1 MRLAYDWNGA
11 WLHRYNLYLM
21 KTIPITVPDE
31 LAAQLRLDDAQ
42 LAQELRWLIA
52 VKLYEL
58 GRISAGVAAEM
69 VGANRAEFLERLAE
83 FQVSP
88 INLDADALTQEF
100 EVARATAQ
108 RLCNGS
114 QTLRRLFC

>member
-1 MRLAYDWNGA
+1 
-11 WLHRYNLYLM
+11 M
-21 KTIPITVPDE
+21 KTIPIAVPDE
-31 LAAQLRLDDAQ
+31 LVAQLHLDEAQ
-42 LAQELRWLIA
+42 LAQELRWLVA

-69 VGANRAEFLERLAE
+69 VGVNRAEFLERLAE

-100 EVARATAQ
+100 EAARATAQ
-108 RLCNGS
+108 RLCS
-114 QTLRRLFC
+114 ES